1 MKSSGGVVWL
11 WVLGLVALALTIAV
25 ALFAPTPNVGLADS
39 AAVLATVTA
48 GAVGIER
55 GLEAFWTIV
64 GMSGLGSWWPLKP
77 LGKRLDTFVDRLNK
91 DLNPLID
98 TAGEAVGDARRVIDR
113 SREGFKGA
121 QQYLDDLTQHATE
134 LKRLTPGDPQARNIA
149 AEATSAV
156 VGLKKT
162 LRDIDGVADTAG
174 KTLAGASEFVQTFE
188 DNPARRLMS
197 LWAGVIVG
205 LIVAAVLGLDAFQ
218 AILGKKP
225 FGESGWLY
233 AVFPSL
239 GVAATGLLM
248 GLGSNPAHEA
258 IKTLKEIKERR
269 KAEAHSS

>member
-1 MKSSGGVVWL
+1 M
-11 WVLGLVALALTIAV
+11 WVLGFVALALTIAI
-25 ALFAPTPNVGLADS
+25 ALFASTPNVGLADS

-55 GLEAFWTIV
+55 ALEAFWTNV

-77 LGKRLDTFVDRLNK
+77 LGERLDTFVDRLNK
-91 DLNPLID
+91 DLDSLID
-98 TAGEAVGDARRVIDR
+98 TAREAMGDAGRVIDR
-113 SREGFKGA
+113 SQHGFKSA
-121 QQYLDDLTQHATE
+121 REYLRELSQHATD
-134 LKRLTPGDPQARNIA
+134 LKQLTPGNPEARNIA

-156 VGLKKT
+156 VGLQKT
-162 LRDIDGVADTAG
+162 IANIDGVANTAE
-174 KTLAGASEFVQTFE
+174 KALAGASEFVQTFE

-197 LWAGVIVG
+197 LWAGVILG

-218 AILGKKP
+218 AILGKRP

-258 IKTLKEIKERR
+258 IKTLQEIKERC